1 MIKVLFAAAILAA
14 STVTAASAANAP
26 AANAGL
32 GGPLIKGVCLLSK
45 EAVVANAKAGL
56 AIDAR
61 LKQLEAQAQAEVNGQ
76 RAPVDAD
83 LKVLQADAAKTPAPP
98 AADLEKRRLAIQ
110 ARYQPIQELADQRN
124 REILAT
130 RQKALDSLSAQM
142 QPVLATAYKAHGCGL
157 LLDRNTVLGGNMSDD
172 LTSDVVKGLDA
183 KVATM
188 TFDRESLPPAKK

>member
-1 MIKVLFAAAILAA
+1 M
-14 STVTAASAANAP
+14 
-26 AANAGL
+26 
-32 GGPLIKGVCLLSK
+32 
-45 EAVVANAKAGL
+45 
-56 AIDAR
+56 
-61 LKQLEAQAQAEVNGQ
+61 NGQ